1 MPVYSEEDAQI
12 LTRLGLTTRQA
23 IVYLTLAKLG
33 KAKISTISSTSKIDR
48 GNTYRVMTRLQELN
62 LVEKVIAYP
71 SVFEA
76 LPVPEG
82 IAMLL
87 ERKEKEQAAFKVK
100 VKKVIERHKQSSEVD
115 PIQDDCQFALIPGG
129 KLTYRKVTE
138 MWDSNKRTHKIIIY
152 WKDFKHRTNQF
163 ITIWRKLL
171 KKGIKF
177 QAIIFFQ
184 GKEKLP
190 KEIEDLRKQ
199 YSRFQIRS
207 TSRPPKSTIS
217 IIDGEKAFISLAPSL
232 FPSNSPS
239 LWINNPIL
247 VEIIQEYFENI
258 WLDSKE
264 LI

>member
-23 IVYLTLAKLG
+23 VVYLTLAKLG
-33 KAKISTISSTSKIDR
+33 KAKISTVSSTSKIDR
-48 GNTYRVMTRLQELN
+48 GNTYRVIARLQELK

-87 ERKEKEQAAFKVK
+87 ERREKEQAAFKVK
-100 VKKVIERHKQSSEVD
+100 VKKVIESHKQGSEVD
-115 PIQDDCQFALIPGG
+115 STQDKYQFALIPGG
-129 KLTYRKVTE
+129 KLSDRKASE
-138 MWDSNKRTHKIIIY
+138 MWDSNKRTHKILIY
-152 WKDFKHRTNQF
+152 WKDFRHRKNF
-163 ITIWRKLL
+163 VNPWRKLL
-171 KKGIKF
+171 KKGVEF
-177 QAIIFFQ
+177 QVIIFFQ

-190 KEIEDLRKQ
+190 EEIEDLRKQ
-199 YSRFQIRS
+199 YSRLQIRS
-207 TSRPPKSTIS
+207 TSKPPKSTIS
-217 IIDGEKAFISLAPSL
+217 IIDGEKAFISLTPSL

-239 LWINNPIL
+239 LWVNNPIL

>member
-48 GNTYRVMTRLQELN
+48 GNTYRVIARLQELK
-62 LVEKVIAYP
+62 LVEKVIVYP

-82 IAMLL
+82 IALLL
-87 ERKEKEQAAFKVK
+87 ERREKEQATFKVK
-100 VKKVIERHKQSSEVD
+100 VKDMLDRYNQGSEVD
-115 PIQDDCQFALIPGG
+115 SIQDDYQFALIPGG
-129 KLTYRKVTE
+129 KLSDRKVSE

-152 WKDFKHRTNQF
+152 WKDFKHRKNF
-163 ITIWRKLL
+163 VNAWRKLL
-171 KKGIKF
+171 KKSVEF
-177 QAIIFFQ
+177 HVIIFFQ

-190 KEIEDLRKQ
+190 EEIEDLRKK
-199 YSRFQIRS
+199 YPRLQIRS
-207 TSRPPKSTIS
+207 TSKPPKSTIS
-217 IIDGEKAFISLAPSL
+217 IIDGEKAFISLTPSL

-258 WLDSKE
+258 WLNSKE